1 MPSPSI
7 AQYLTTGLGL
17 NQIIF
22 RVPIS
27 TENSTGIGY
36 APYPQGSKTL
46 QEILSENG
54 SVGSALG
61 AGELV
66 SDTILHDAAV
76 AGGWVADPY
85 TVTSDDHD
93 LVEYLLWDGA
103 PVWASQ
109 TTLKLRAQ
117 VSPDPG
123 HVARNAPAGLGV
135 QPQVPGGQAD
145 PALKTIAALQDVL
158 RTLGGYMVN
167 NGMGVERLQDT
178 PYYQNEALPL
188 LEPPLFG

>member
-1 MPSPSI
+1 MNATI
-7 AQYLTTGLGL
+7 AEYLTTGLGL
-17 NQIIF
+17 NQVIF
-22 RVPIS
+22 RVPVSIG
-27 TENSTGIGY
+27 NPTGIGY
-36 APYPQGSKTL
+36 APFPQGAKSL
-46 QEILSENG
+46 LEVLHENG

-66 SDTILHDAAV
+66 SDTILADAAV
-76 AGGWVADPY
+76 AGGWVAAPY
-85 TVTSDDHD
+85 TVTQADHAA
-93 LVEYLLWDGA
+93 VEYYLWDGA

-109 TTLKLRAQ
+109 TMLKLRAQ

-145 PALKTIAALQDVL
+145 PALASIAALQDAL

-178 PYYQNEALPL
+178 PYYQTQVLPL
-188 LEPPLFG
+188 LAPPLFG